1 MKNIRGLT
9 LIELMI
15 ALAIGSVVAVG
26 VMKAYVGQTVV
37 VIKQARITQATEDG
51 REAFSV
57 ISRLL
62 KQAQQSSITI
72 TQPSANSTT
81 IDFMLPTGLS
91 IWPNNIAP
99 YTNNAVRLSWTNQ
112 GADANK
118 ILLATAD
125 SLANLGAAATLTFAG
140 DSSVMNTQISA
151 FTLADNNDGSYSFKL
166 ISQIANGAAKKP
178 LNVSFEGRILPRN

>member
-1 MKNIRGLT
+1 MKNIKGLT

-15 ALAIGSVVAVG
+15 ALAISSIVAIG

-37 VIKQARITQATEDG
+37 IVKQARITQITEDG

-72 TQPSANSTT
+72 TQPNVNNTT
-81 IDFMLPTGLS
+81 IDFTLPTGLA
-91 IWPNNIAP
+91 IWPNNTAP
-99 YTNNAVRLSWTNQ
+99 YINNAVRLSWTDQ
-112 GADANK
+112 GANASK

-125 SLANLGAAATLTFAG
+125 SIGNLAAAATLSLAG
-140 DSSVMNTQISA
+140 DSSVKNTQVSA
-151 FTLADNNDGSYSFKL
+151 FTLTDNNDGSYSLKL
-166 ISQIANGAAKKP
+166 ISQIANGAQAP
-178 LNVSFEGRILPRN
+178 LRVSFEGRILPRN

>member
-1 MKNIRGLT
+1 MKNIKGLT

-15 ALAIGSVVAVG
+15 ALAISSVVAIG

-37 VIKQARITQATEDG
+37 VVKQARITQATEDG

-62 KQAQQSSITI
+62 RQAQRSSLSITPAKTTFSFTI
-72 TQPSANSTT
+72 PS
-81 IDFMLPTGLS
+81 GLA

-99 YTNNAVRLSWTNQ
+99 YTNNAVRLSWTDQ

-125 SLANLGAAATLTFAG
+125 SAANLGAAATITLAG
-140 DSSVMNTQISA
+140 DSSLQNTQIAA
-151 FTLADNNDGSYSFKL
+151 FTLTDNNDGSYSLKL
-166 ISQIANGAAKKP
+166 ISQIVNGASQTP
-178 LNVSFEGRILPRN
+178 LRVSFEGRILPRN